1 MQHAIEEC
9 SALEQAPPAYF
20 QEYYDVGTDKR
31 LFLEP
36 PFSRDG
42 DAAKCISNQGASGQV
57 VLFMILF
64 SLCVQAAEG
73 LHYGIVPYVSRP
85 ALGIVSGMVGAGGN
99 LGSVIALWSFFKG
112 GDIRTDHGFL
122 YLGIMVIAIT
132 ALMFFVY
139 FPDMGSMLTPAKAL
153 GSYDPQLIKPPAD
166 YRGADSIDFAAVKK
180 DNEAKSSTTEGAGP
194 TVQA

>member
-1 MQHAIEEC
+1 MV
-9 SALEQAPPAYF
+9 LPPAIQAAY
-20 QEYYDVGTDKR
+20 ELDDGLYMVM
-31 LFLEP
+31 EP
-36 PFSRDG
+36 PSTG
-42 DAAKCISNQGASGQV
+42 DKCILHSNSYGLCV
-57 VLFMILF
+57 FIMILF

-122 YLGIMVIAIT
+122 YLGIMVISIT

-166 YRGADSIDFAAVKK
+166 YRGADSIDFAAIKK
-180 DNEAKSSTTEGAGP
+180 ENEAKSSTTEGGA
-194 TVQA
+194 VQA